1 MSGDCGCGC
10 KGHGSCGTRRDVG
23 PPSSRRGERVG
34 YRFAT
39 AAALVRSARI
49 TPPEAQRMVNEW
61 ARYVRYRMLQGKTAE
76 STARHLVRFESQ
88 RLARP
93 ARDPQRRSR
102 SRKRSKRDASSGY
115 DVVRYPSGKYFVTE
129 ASGQPDY
136 NSRRVALRVAEESNA
151 DWARRGRPSLSQEM
165 ARFFAPASRDHKGRG
180 SRKRKSKAS
189 EIRRRKQRPKSGYKY
204 YNSAPARYPLHTARE
219 RREAGRR

>member
-1 MSGDCGCGC
+1 MARDCGCGC
-10 KGHGSCGTRRDVG
+10 KGHGGCGARRDVG

-61 ARYVRYRMLQGKTAE
+61 TRYVRYRMLQGKTPE

-93 ARDPQRRSR
+93 ARDPRRSR
-102 SRKRSKRDASSGY
+102 SPSRKHSRRDASSGY

-129 ASGQPDY
+129 ASGRPDY
-136 NSRRVALRVAEESNA
+136 SSRRTALRVVEESNA
-151 DWARRGRPSLSQEM
+151 DWTRRGRPSLSQEM
-165 ARFFAPASRDHKGRG
+165 ARFFAPTSRDHKGRG
-180 SRKRKSKAS
+180 FKSKAS
-189 EIRRRKQRPKSGYKY
+189 RASATRRRKWRRAGTGKHFKKQ
-204 YNSAPARYPLHTARE
+204 NYPTAWIDR
-219 RREAGRR
+219 